1 MTNTRH
7 TTTREAADAPP
18 ASGRDATGAPEQNAV
33 LDTIEWFITRD
44 PRVGV
49 IRHPH
54 VEELFRWKQSQT
66 TDEAATFT
74 FDSAEDRLAIGI
86 HQALVVHATEQE
98 LHAWIAGLLSAL
110 EESRGIVEGMTEQRG
125 LDAAPET
132 SALTRA
138 AALPEAERDL
148 FLTACWL
155 EVLCTAEARVL
166 GWVYQSLYGKAFQP
180 DNLPHH

>member
-1 MTNTRH
+1 MAETRH
-7 TTTREAADAPP
+7 TAAQLADAPP
-18 ASGRDATGAPEQNAV
+18 AIRRDPSGAPEQNAV

-54 VEELFRWKQSQT
+54 VEELFRWKQTQT
-66 TDEAATFT
+66 ADETASFT

-98 LHAWIAGLLSAL
+98 LHAWIAGLLTAL
-110 EESRGIVEGMTEQRG
+110 EEARGIVEGMTEQRS
-125 LDAAPET
+125 LDASPET
-132 SALTRA
+132 SALARA

-166 GWVYQSLYGKAFQP
+166 GWIYQNLYGKPFRP
-180 DNLPHH
+180 DNLPQA